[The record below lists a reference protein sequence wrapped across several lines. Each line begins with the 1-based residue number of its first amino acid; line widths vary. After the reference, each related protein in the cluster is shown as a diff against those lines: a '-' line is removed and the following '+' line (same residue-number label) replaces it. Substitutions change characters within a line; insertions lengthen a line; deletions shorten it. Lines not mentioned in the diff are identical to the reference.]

1 MTEGAAETRYG
12 KLTDAVRYRL
22 RAFAAAT
29 DNVGLFFGEDVFVAF
44 GAIVLMTTFLREA
57 GIEVA
62 PMHVAVWG
70 IPTAICAFLI
80 HGFRLY
86 LLDRSLERELGRNA
100 ASNAAAQT
108 PSAKGDEA

>member
-1 MTEGAAETRYG
+1 
-12 KLTDAVRYRL
+12 
-22 RAFAAAT
+22 
-29 DNVGLFFGEDVFVAF
+29 
-44 GAIVLMTTFLREA
+44 
-57 GIEVA
+57 
-62 PMHVAVWG
+62 MHVAVWG

>member
-1 MTEGAAETRYG
+1 
-12 KLTDAVRYRL
+12 
-22 RAFAAAT
+22 
-29 DNVGLFFGEDVFVAF
+29 
-44 GAIVLMTTFLREA
+44 VLMTTFLREA